1 MTPHILFFVFILG
14 SLVQA
19 EEKVQTDSRKDSDL
33 EFAKL
38 LEKKFRND
46 FLVSFEN
53 HQYAVTDLLA
63 HQKLLLLKAKAGTN
77 TDAETFAAF
86 TKSAMEQT
94 LAMGLTETC
103 ALLGDEAMT
112 EIMDMNDKGRLKDK
126 DYFFI
131 ISLLMI
137 HAEVENENFHYATQ
151 VAAGVRMDARSSLEK
166 NPASDPGSI
175 EAWDLHLKYLVGR
188 FILPDDEIQK
198 ARSRINE
205 LISSKVSKPRT
216 DLRQTLLRL
225 NALEAARIEL
235 YRYDWKS
242 AAKILRPFSD
252 KGDQLAKAWLV
263 RCLMYLNQ
271 YPEAGRLITRKDQ
284 YPDFQGYIYAMLA
297 FAQWQAGAKDH
308 DKAIKTLEDCKSQI
322 AFRRRIDQA
331 VSGKDL
337 PDYIP
342 LLFYYIYQME
352 TASFMAMGDQARA
365 QASAIHFST
374 IVRVWADKALRGT
387 TENERLRF
395 RTLIEDAPFKVPNI
409 AKDNKLL
416 ADNLVY
422 FKGLVVDSLANK
434 PEASRTAE
442 EFIVKGYDKDL
453 AEDMAR
459 AAPLPI
465 EPKTENA
472 LNWDSLRKSLPE
484 GVTFVDFIKCGG
496 RLNDRGWTELVY
508 LAVVT
513 HQDTRKEPLVLDLGR
528 AEEIER
534 KVALLLSFM
543 KLGHADPDSV
553 KVACE
558 MHATLLDPI
567 LKSIP
572 ANTHTMIF
580 CPDASLSFVNFSAL
594 PNASG
599 SFLSERLESWTVS
612 SARDMIP
619 TNEKTP
625 VSKAHPI
632 ILANPDFGA
641 DQPATPNPKRSFSL
655 QALPESEKEA
665 ESVASSLTKRGLA
678 PKVFTGLGA
687 SEHSLRS
694 FSSPAVI
701 HLATHGFYLS
711 DSNVKNPMR
720 AGGLALAG
728 SAKYADKAKRGL
740 CANDSEDGILTA
752 EEISKM
758 KLQGTWLV
766 SVSACE
772 SGMGRSLDGE
782 GMLGLRRGFQQA
794 GAQNLLL
801 CIWPIQDT
809 QACEFMEAFYAKI
822 GAGADPRQ
830 AYTKTISES
839 LVRTKK
845 ALGLAE
851 AIRSA
856 GAFVLSSSASTPF
869 KKPETISAKAL
880 AGKKK

>member
-1 MTPHILFFVFILG
+1 MTPYILFFVFILG

-19 EEKVQTDSRKDSDL
+19 EEKVQTDSGKNSDL

-46 FLVSFEN
+46 FLVSFED

-112 EIMDMNDKGRLKDK
+112 EIMEMNDKGRLKDK

-151 VAAGVRMDARSSLEK
+151 VAAGVRMDARSSIEK
-166 NPASDPGSI
+166 SPARDPGSI

-198 ARSRINE
+198 ARKRINE
-205 LISSKVSKPRT
+205 LISTKVSNPRT

-342 LLFYYIYQME
+342 LLSYYIYRME

-374 IVRVWADKALRGT
+374 IVRIWADKALRGT

-395 RTLIEDAPFKVPNI
+395 RALIEDAPFKVPNI
-409 AKDNKLL
+409 SKDNKLL

-465 EPKTENA
+465 EPKTEDA
-472 LNWDSLRKSLPE
+472 PNWDDLRKSLPE

-496 RLNDRGWTELVY
+496 RLNDRGWDEPVY

-513 HQDTRKEPLVLDLGR
+513 HQDTRKEPLVLDLGK

-543 KLGHADPDSV
+543 KLGHADQDSV
-553 KVACE
+553 KVASE
-558 MHATLLDPI
+558 IHTILLDPI

-801 CIWPIQDT
+801 CIWPIQDA
-809 QACEFMEAFYAKI
+809 QACDFMEAFYGKI

-856 GAFVLSSSASTPF
+856 GAFVLSSSAATPF
-869 KKPETISAKAL
+869 KKSEIISAKAL

>member
-1 MTPHILFFVFILG
+1 
-14 SLVQA
+14 
-19 EEKVQTDSRKDSDL
+19 
-33 EFAKL
+33 
-38 LEKKFRND
+38 
-46 FLVSFEN
+46 
-53 HQYAVTDLLA
+53 
-63 HQKLLLLKAKAGTN
+63 
-77 TDAETFAAF
+77 
-86 TKSAMEQT
+86 
-94 LAMGLTETC
+94 
-103 ALLGDEAMT
+103 
-112 EIMDMNDKGRLKDK
+112 
-126 DYFFI
+126 
-131 ISLLMI
+131 
-137 HAEVENENFHYATQ
+137 
-151 VAAGVRMDARSSLEK
+151 
-166 NPASDPGSI
+166 
-175 EAWDLHLKYLVGR
+175 
-188 FILPDDEIQK
+188 
-198 ARSRINE
+198 
-205 LISSKVSKPRT
+205 
-216 DLRQTLLRL
+216 
-225 NALEAARIEL
+225 
-235 YRYDWKS
+235 
-242 AAKILRPFSD
+242 
-252 KGDQLAKAWLV
+252 
-263 RCLMYLNQ
+263 
-271 YPEAGRLITRKDQ
+271 
-284 YPDFQGYIYAMLA
+284 
-297 FAQWQAGAKDH
+297 
-308 DKAIKTLEDCKSQI
+308 
-322 AFRRRIDQA
+322 
-331 VSGKDL
+331 
-337 PDYIP
+337 
-342 LLFYYIYQME
+342 ME
-352 TASFMAMGDQARA
+352 TASFMAMGDQERA

-374 IVRVWADKALRGT
+374 IVRIWADKALRGT

-395 RTLIEDAPFKVPNI
+395 RALIEDAPFKVPNI

-465 EPKTENA
+465 EPKTEDA
-472 LNWDSLRKSLPE
+472 SNWDALRKSLPE

-496 RLNDRGWTELVY
+496 RLNDRGWDEPVY

-513 HQDTRKEPLVLDLGR
+513 HQDTRKEPLVLDLGK

-543 KLGHADPDSV
+543 KLGHADTDSV
-553 KVACE
+553 KVASE
-558 MHATLLDPI
+558 IHTMLLDPI

-625 VSKAHPI
+625 ASKAHPI

-740 CANDSEDGILTA
+740 CENDSEDGILTA
-752 EEISKM
+752 EDISKM

-809 QACEFMEAFYAKI
+809 QACEFMEAFYGKI

-845 ALGLAE
+845 TLGLAE

-869 KKPETISAKAL
+869 KKPEIINAKPL